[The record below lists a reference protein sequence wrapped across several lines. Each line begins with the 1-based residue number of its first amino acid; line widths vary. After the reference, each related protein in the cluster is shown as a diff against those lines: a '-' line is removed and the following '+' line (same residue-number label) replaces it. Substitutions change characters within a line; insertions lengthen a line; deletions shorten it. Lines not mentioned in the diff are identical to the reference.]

1 MRMQVANEL
10 AGKLELLCLRCACS
24 VVGDQFA
31 SRVRLV
37 DEPQQV
43 ARQVRQANGLSTLV
57 IYSLRFPCLS
67 APTQD
72 HHHLQ
77 QGQCRRAIC
86 TLLSCALCHGLLA
99 AGKGN
104 AVLRVRANWHSVARE
119 WPN

>member
-10 AGKLELLCLRCACS
+10 AGELELLCLRCAGS

-43 ARQVRQANGLSTLV
+43 ARQVRQANGLSTLI

-72 HHHLQ
+72 HRHLLHRR
-77 QGQCRRAIC
+77 CRHAIC
-86 TLLSCALCHGLLA
+86 TLLSCALRHGLLA
-99 AGKGN
+99 AGKGT
-104 AVLRVRANWHSVARE
+104 AVLRERANWHIVARE